1 MLGKRVEIVIGGVQ
15 KAGTTSLFRYLQ
27 AHPDLLPPLRA
38 KELHFFDDEAL
49 DWSEPNYEL
58 FHAAFGDAG
67 ANRKAYEATPIYLF
81 WPPSLQRIRAYN
93 PGMKLIFL
101 FRDPIERAWSNWKM
115 EINRQRETLPFHVAI
130 RGGRKRLQD
139 CGPLDRPWRLFSY
152 VERGLYLDQVNNAL
166 RLFPRDQLL
175 FLRSNDLKNDH
186 GNTLRTVAQFLGID
200 EFPALAARFDH
211 RTPPVDYRLTAI
223 DIEFLRAIF
232 YQDVLVFSRLTGLGV
247 SDWPTINPATAIR
260 S

>member
-130 RGGRKRLQD
+130 RGAASGCKTV
-139 CGPLDRPWRLFSY
+139 GPL
-152 VERGLYLDQVNNAL
+152 
-166 RLFPRDQLL
+166 
-175 FLRSNDLKNDH
+175 
-186 GNTLRTVAQFLGID
+186 
-200 EFPALAARFDH
+200 
-211 RTPPVDYRLTAI
+211 
-223 DIEFLRAIF
+223 
-232 YQDVLVFSRLTGLGV
+232 TGHGV
-247 SDWPTINPATAIR
+247 SSATSSGGYIWTRSTTPFGCSRATSSCFSAPTI
-260 S
+260 